1 MKLRPLPERILRMI
15 AETPMTSE
23 RIRAVIPGTAKAHAN
38 RTIEYLRTEGLIAL
52 KWGKWRTTLAG
63 RRALPAGAGS
73 ERAGAREA
81 ARPAPLDGFGAA
93 GRGLDARADREG
105 AQPPHG
111 AGDEPIP
118 APGYVVEGG
127 GARFDLRAEAAETAP
142 RIRGRKAVEAAGAV
156 IAGRR

>member
-63 RRALPAGAGS
+63 RRALPAPAPVFVMQAYVPPKRAPRRAGS
-73 ERAGAREA
+73 DHSA
-81 ARPAPLDGFGAA
+81 
-93 GRGLDARADREG
+93 
-105 AQPPHG
+105 
-111 AGDEPIP
+111 IP
-118 APGYVVEGG
+118 SRMG
-127 GARFDLRAEAAETAP
+127 GAL
-142 RIRGRKAVEAAGAV
+142 V
-156 IAGRR
+156 AGRRLT